1 MQPGV
6 TVVLATVWLA
16 VYAAVV
22 GTSTL
27 HPYRLALD
35 QYSPL
40 APRRHGVH
48 RRVGGRPAWRDQN
61 PAENQPL
68 DLSIYPRRSITTGT
82 ESLEQSIDSKSYLER
97 DLPLPRL
104 GNSALDDFSSLAEDK
119 QSRNSVGRE
128 FTEEKVDGRNTK
140 GTELPTREQP
150 PSELED
156 PFVADDTFQDQGPGS
171 VEIYKLDLLREK
183 PLLDPTP
190 VTRLLTKNKSKTPKK
205 TSHASWKSKTTEYK
219 ATSPKMLYKQ
229 SNSFDDFSTGMPPI
243 NDPFSI
249 GGVPELQVGC
259 EGLEA
264 SNHKQKRSIDSGR
277 KDKKAEDTAD
287 FWVDITP
294 VSLEMNYDTAVEDE
308 YEEMDELVKIK
319 KLENTTKNPK
329 RRGDMD
335 ATHAGESS
343 DDKKRAEKLPVRGD
357 LGNSSVSNDSAVPST
372 MPVPGNRRAYGGGIG
387 DLHSDKAKREA
398 QEADNPA
405 ANQGRKILWLD
416 DVGVDERPVDKK
428 RSKRGTWGFGE
439 DEGVVSS
446 DELQTE
452 TQRRRQYDDKRRQEE
467 ERRRQEQE
475 RRRQEEAQRRGQIEN
490 RTNSDIE
497 RIREE
502 YERTLEQAQREEE
515 ERRGRLQQ
523 ESQRTPANRWQLEEE
538 YRRRVQEEEARRSRW
553 QSEERRRQEVQAS
566 RGRFES
572 RPRTSSTDDEE
583 RERQRLWEEE
593 LKRRGERVQ
602 GEEARRKEQ
611 HEREE
616 EIKRR
621 QQQELDRR
629 SLENRRREWML
640 KRRQE
645 EEEERRRQQSRHEP
659 PANLLYPASPN
670 ETGMYRVDEE
680 KRMREQKERE
690 REQKLREY
698 VRRNRPINVNG
709 TSDRQRDEG
718 NWRRVEEDRRR
729 VEEDRRRVEED
740 RRRVEEERKL
750 QEYIRRNQPIH
761 VPKASGSYDRNWLEY
776 RRTADDARLNNRT
789 SYPGPG
795 NGRRNHGPSA
805 STNID
810 PQNYVHEARRRDE
823 ARRIEEER
831 AREAQRMEALRREE
845 EARRMQSRRYEEQ
858 RRRQEAARLEAEKRA
873 KEVTEEEARRSQ
885 AGRTGPR
892 YEDRRRFEEYR
903 RRQDTR
909 LIPANLFLNGSRRA
923 VDLGRQRQEQE
934 RWRVDAERRRQ
945 QENRETEAREERT
958 RAMKEQWRRQ
968 EEARLNALPVSA
980 RITVRQGA
988 SQPGMLFTDRFNDID
1003 FTGINPTR
1011 EGVQVPNFPVAPTER
1026 PPAKSPS
1033 PCVWGVIQCCPQ
1045 KNKHSPNIRLVM
1057 CFEAMGCP
1065 GVNWDPNPCR
1075 VSVLQAAKEQVR
1087 KFYAEAEPDEN
1098 Y

>member
-82 ESLEQSIDSKSYLER
+82 ESLEQSIDSKYFDR
-97 DLPLPRL
+97 DLLFPRMS
-104 GNSALDDFSSLAEDK
+104 NSALDDFSSLAEDK
-119 QSRNSVGRE
+119 QSRNIVGRE
-128 FTEEKVDGRNTK
+128 FTDEKVDGRNTK
-140 GTELPTREQP
+140 GTELPPREQP

-205 TSHASWKSKTTEYK
+205 TSHVSWKSKTTEYK

-229 SNSFDDFSTGMPPI
+229 SNSFDDFSTGVPPN
-243 NDPFSI
+243 NDPFSV

-277 KDKKAEDTAD
+277 KDKKADDTVD

-294 VSLEMNYDTAVEDE
+294 VSLEMNYDSAVEDE
-308 YEEMDELVKIK
+308 YEEMDELVKLK

-329 RRGDMD
+329 RRGDID
-335 ATHAGESS
+335 ATRAGKSW

-357 LGNSSVSNDSAVPST
+357 LGNSRVSNDSAVPST
-372 MPVPGNRRAYGGGIG
+372 MPVSGNRRENGAGIG

-398 QEADNPA
+398 LEADNPA

-416 DVGVDERPVDKK
+416 DAGVDERHVDKK

-452 TQRRRQYDDKRRQEE
+452 TQRRRQYDNKRRQDEE
-467 ERRRQEQE
+467 MRRQEQE
-475 RRRQEEAQRRGQIEN
+475 RRRQEEALRRGHIEN
-490 RTNSDIE
+490 RTNSDIG

-502 YERTLEQAQREEE
+502 YERRLEQAEREEK

-523 ESQRTPANRWQLEEE
+523 ESQRTPANRWQQEEE

-553 QSEERRRQEVQAS
+553 QGEERRRQEVQAS
-566 RGRFES
+566 RGRYES
-572 RPRTSSTDDEE
+572 RPGTSSSDDEE
-583 RERQRLWEEE
+583 RKRQRLWEEE
-593 LKRRGERVQ
+593 LKRREEHRLREEERRRVQ
-602 GEEARRKEQ
+602 EEEARRKEQ
-611 HEREE
+611 REREE

-629 SLENRRREWML
+629 SLEDRRREWML
-640 KRRQE
+640 KRMQDA
-645 EEEERRRQQSRHEP
+645 EEERRRQQSRHEP
-659 PANLLYPASPN
+659 PANLAYPVRSSPN
-670 ETGMYRVDEE
+670 ETRVYRVDEE
-680 KRMREQKERE
+680 RRMMEQKERE

-698 VRRNRPINVNG
+698 VQRNRPINVNG
-709 TSDRQRDEG
+709 TADPQREEG
-718 NWRRVEEDRRR
+718 NWRMAEEDRRR
-729 VEEDRRRVEED
+729 A
-740 RRRVEEERKL
+740 EEERKL

-776 RRTADDARLNNRT
+776 RRTADDARLNNRS

-795 NGRRNHGPSA
+795 NGRSNHGPSA
-805 STNID
+805 PTNID

-845 EARRMQSRRYEEQ
+845 EVRRMQSRRYEEQ

-885 AGRTGPR
+885 AGRTRPR
-892 YEDRRRFEEYR
+892 YEERRRFEEHR

-909 LIPANLFLNGSRRA
+909 LIPANLFLNESRRA
-923 VDLGRQRQEQE
+923 VDLGRQTQEQE
-934 RWRVDAERRRQ
+934 RWRVEAERRRQ
-945 QENRETEAREERT
+945 QESRATEAGEQRT

-980 RITVRQGA
+980 RIIVRHGA
-988 SQPGMLFTDRFNDID
+988 SSSPSDLVSRAGFDNDID

-1011 EGVQVPNFPVAPTER
+1011 GGVQVPNFPVPPTQR
-1026 PPAKSPS
+1026 PPAQSPS
-1033 PCVWGVIQCCPQ
+1033 PCVWAVVQCCPR
-1045 KNKHSPNIRLVM
+1045 KNIRLVS
-1057 CFEAMGCP
+1057 CFEATGCP

-1075 VSVLQAAKEQVR
+1075 VSIQLAAKEQVR

-1098 Y
+1098 L

>member
-27 HPYRLALD
+27 HPYRLAPD

-68 DLSIYPRRSITTGT
+68 DLSIYPRRSIATGT
-82 ESLEQSIDSKSYLER
+82 ESLEQSIDSKYLER
-97 DLPLPRL
+97 DLIFPRM

-128 FTEEKVDGRNTK
+128 FTDEKVDGRNTK
-140 GTELPTREQP
+140 GTELPPREQP

-205 TSHASWKSKTTEYK
+205 TSHGSWKSKTTEYK

-229 SNSFDDFSTGMPPI
+229 SNSFDDFSTGMPPN

-277 KDKKAEDTAD
+277 KDKQAEEDPIRV
-287 FWVDITP
+287 WVDITP
-294 VSLEMNYDTAVEDE
+294 VSLETDYDSAVEDE
-308 YEEMDELVKIK
+308 YEEMDELKK
-319 KLENTTKNPK
+319 MKLEDTTKKPK
-329 RRGDMD
+329 RRGDID
-335 ATHAGESS
+335 ATRAGKSL

-357 LGNSSVSNDSAVPST
+357 LGNSSVSNDWAVPST
-372 MPVPGNRRAYGGGIG
+372 MPVPGNRRERGAGMG
-387 DLHSDKAKREA
+387 DLHSDKTKREA
-398 QEADNPA
+398 QEADNPT

-416 DVGVDERPVDKK
+416 DAGVDERPVDKK

-452 TQRRRQYDDKRRQEE
+452 TQRRRQYDDKRRQDE

-475 RRRQEEAQRRGQIEN
+475 RWRQEEAQRRGHIEN
-490 RTNSDIE
+490 RTSSDIG

-502 YERTLEQAQREEE
+502 YERRLGQAEREEV

-523 ESQRTPANRWQLEEE
+523 ESQRTPANRWQQEEE

-553 QSEERRRQEVQAS
+553 QGEERRRQEVQAS
-566 RGRFES
+566 RGRYES
-572 RPRTSSTDDEE
+572 RPRTSSPDDEE
-583 RERQRLWEEE
+583 RRRQRLWEEE
-593 LKRRGERVQ
+593 LKRRGEHRLREEERERVQ
-602 GEEARRKEQ
+602 EEEARRKEQ
-611 HEREE
+611 RERGE

-629 SLENRRREWML
+629 SLEDRRREWML

-645 EEEERRRQQSRHEP
+645 AEEERRRQQSRHEP
-659 PANLLYPASPN
+659 PANLAYPVRAGPN
-670 ETGMYRVDEE
+670 ETRMYRVDEE
-680 KRMREQKERE
+680 KRMLEQKERE

-698 VRRNRPINVNG
+698 VQRNRPINVNG
-709 TSDRQRDEG
+709 TAGPQREEG
-718 NWRRVEEDRRR
+718 NRRMVEE
-729 VEEDRRRVEED
+729 E

-761 VPKASGSYDRNWLEY
+761 VPKESGSYDRNWLEY
-776 RRTADDARLNNRT
+776 RRTADDARLNNRS

-805 STNID
+805 ATNID

-845 EARRMQSRRYEEQ
+845 EVRRVQSWKYEQQ

-873 KEVTEEEARRSQ
+873 KEVTEVEARRSQ
-885 AGRTGPR
+885 AGRTRPR
-892 YEDRRRFEEYR
+892 YEDRRRFEEHR

-909 LIPANLFLNGSRRA
+909 LIPANLFLNESRRA
-923 VDLGRQRQEQE
+923 VDHGIQRQEQE
-934 RWRVDAERRRQ
+934 RWRAEAERRGQ
-945 QENRETEAREERT
+945 QENRATEAGEQRT

-980 RITVRQGA
+980 RIIVRHGA
-988 SQPGMLFTDRFNDID
+988 SSSPPDVGPRGGFDNDID

-1011 EGVQVPNFPVAPTER
+1011 EGIQVPNFPVPPTQR
-1026 PPAKSPS
+1026 PPIQSPS
-1033 PCVWGVIQCCPQ
+1033 PCVWAVVQCCPR
-1045 KNKHSPNIRLVM
+1045 KNVRLVT
-1057 CFEAMGCP
+1057 CFEATGCP

-1075 VSVLQAAKEQVR
+1075 VSIQLAAKEQVR
-1087 KFYAEAEPDEN
+1087 KFYAEAEQDEN
-1098 Y
+1098 L